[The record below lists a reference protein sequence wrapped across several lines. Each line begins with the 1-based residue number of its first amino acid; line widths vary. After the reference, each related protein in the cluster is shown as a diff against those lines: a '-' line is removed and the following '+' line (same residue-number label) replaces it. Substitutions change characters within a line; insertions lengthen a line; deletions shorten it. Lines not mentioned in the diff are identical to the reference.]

1 MAGNQIDTI
10 KNVSEDQFVWS
21 DQGVRLAYKDQDEN
35 LMIYDLEQNQS
46 RNIGSKMDADG
57 WLDQSSASKNVM
69 VERFPRCK
77 IGR

>member
-10 KNVSEDQFVWS
+10 KNVSEEQIVWS

-46 RNIGSKMDADG
+46 RNIGSKMDAAG
-57 WLDQSSASKNVM
+57 WLDQETLLIYK
-69 VERFPRCK
+69 
-77 IGR
+77 